1 MTISAVLIIIAAF
14 IVFIAASWRKPRGN
28 PYAAHDAFVESEL
41 ARLRAA
47 GIEPT
52 GDIWK
57 ELE

>member
-1 MTISAVLIIIAAF
+1 MTILAILIIVAAF
-14 IVFIAASWRKPRGN
+14 IAVALRTPRGN

-47 GIEPT
+47 GIEPS

-57 ELE
+57 DLI